1 MTNSQD
7 LLERIEG
14 QNLATRFLENA
25 ARNSDVEVIRWKDA
39 DGAWQSWTMAQLSEI
54 TARLVTG
61 LAGLGVGK
69 GDTIVL
75 MLKNRP
81 EFHALDLA
89 ALFLGATPVSIY
101 NSSAPEQI
109 EYLVNDCKAKV
120 AVVENDA
127 FLERFLKVRSELP
140 TLEHIVLL
148 EDSEL
153 VEDAALRY
161 SDLALSAPADLD
173 VHAGTATL
181 DDIATVIYT
190 SGTTGPP
197 KGVMLSHRNVSW
209 TLESMGLTM
218 REQTTIDNFAG
229 KRHVSYLPM
238 AHIFERLLGHYYLLD
253 FATQVACCP
262 ETTQLTAYT
271 SEVRPNIFIG
281 VPRGPGEALRRRE
294 RRSRC
299 GSREGQGVQRRRC
312 GRTADLREDDALGTA
327 TQEEIDT
334 WNFLD
339 AVANSSN
346 RARPLDWTR
355 RRSASPGL
363 LRSRRRSWRGSVRSA
378 CRSRRATACRR
389 PRPCSPGRTRRSPVV
404 WAAPVSAS
412 NSASPRTARCWDAW
426 ANMFVGYLGQPEK
439 TAETLDE
446 DGWVHTGDIGVLD
459 EDGYL
464 KIVYCKKELIITA
477 GGKNVSPANL
487 EAELK
492 MIPLVGQACAI
503 GEQRPFMTALVVLDP
518 DAVGSLGSRTRT
530 DRRRGHH
537 GGTGRE
543 SRGHRRDRR
552 RPGRGHVGV
561 QQCRSGQEGQGVG
574 RGVAADSDLLTP
586 TSKLKRRGI
595 LAKVRPGDR
604 GSLRQVDPR
613 VQSGEQ
619 AVADAADGDDQLR
632 VVGVVLDLHPQATHV
647 GVDEPGVA
655 EVLVA
660 PHPFQQL
667 VAGEHRCRRARRTR
681 TAAGTRSWSGSA
693 RCPPFRTMPCSRRS
707 STSPKRLAGASVAVP
722 RAAAPAAAGPGCGR
736 PVPWGPPAW

>member
-1 MTNSQD
+1 VTTSQD

-14 QNLATRFLENA
+14 QNLATRFLANA

-81 EFHALDLA
+81 EFHPLDLA

-120 AVVENDA
+120 AIVENDA
-127 FLERFLKVRSELP
+127 FLERFLKVRSALP

-153 VEDAALRY
+153 AGDSVVRY
-161 SDLALSAPADLD
+161 SDLASSAPADLD
-173 VHAGTATL
+173 TQAAIATL
-181 DDIATVIYT
+181 DDIATIIYT

-209 TLESMGLTM
+209 TLESMGMTM
-218 REQTTIDNFAG
+218 REQTTIDDFAG

-281 VPRGPGEALRRRE
+281 VPRVWEKLYAGVNAALAADPDKAKAFNDAVAAALPISEKMTRGE
-294 RRSRC
+294 
-299 GSREGQGVQRRRC
+299 
-312 GRTADLREDDALGTA
+312 A

-339 AVANSSN
+339 AVAFQTV
-346 RARPLDWTR
+346 RGLIGLDQAEICIT
-355 RRSASPGL
+355 G
-363 LRSRRRSWRGSVRSA
+363 
-378 CRSRRATACRR
+378 
-389 PRPCSPGRTRRSPVV
+389 
-404 WAAPVSAS
+404 AAPLPAEILAWFRAIGVPLTEGYGMSETTAVLTWS
-412 NSASPRTARCWDAW
+412 NTPKPGCVGRAGVGVELRIAEDGEVLARG

-464 KIVYCKKELIITA
+464 KIVDRKKELIITA

-518 DAVGSLGSRTRT
+518 DASAAWAREHGLTGDDATMAALAENPEVIAEIDAGLVEVMSGFNNAEAVKKVKVLG
-530 DRRRGHH
+530 
-537 GGTGRE
+537 E
-543 SRGHRRDRR
+543 EWL
-552 RPGRGHVGV
+552 P
-561 QQCRSGQEGQGVG
+561 
-574 RGVAADSDLLTP
+574 DSELLTP

-595 LAKVRPGDR
+595 LAKYA
-604 GSLRQVDPR
+604 Q
-613 VQSGEQ
+613 EIE
-619 AVADAADGDDQLR
+619 
-632 VVGVVLDLHPQATHV
+632 DLYA
-647 GVDEPGVA
+647 
-655 EVLVA
+655 
-660 PHPFQQL
+660 
-667 VAGEHRCRRARRTR
+667 
-681 TAAGTRSWSGSA
+681 
-693 RCPPFRTMPCSRRS
+693 
-707 STSPKRLAGASVAVP
+707 K
-722 RAAAPAAAGPGCGR
+722 
-736 PVPWGPPAW
+736 